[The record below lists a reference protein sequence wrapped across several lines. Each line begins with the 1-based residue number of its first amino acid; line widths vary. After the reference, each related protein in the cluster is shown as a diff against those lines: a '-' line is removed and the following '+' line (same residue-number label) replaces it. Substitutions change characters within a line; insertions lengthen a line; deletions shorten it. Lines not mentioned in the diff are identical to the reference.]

1 MDYIKPKCRN
11 DEDWAD
17 GKIYFDKHKKYKYE
31 KTRFK
36 HFKMYI
42 HMEHTKRTLLIY
54 WMIFQKVTTLLINQ

>member
-17 GKIYFDKHKKYKYE
+17 RKIYFDKHKKYEYE
-31 KTRFK
+31 KRRFK

-54 WMIFQKVTTLLINQ
+54 